1 MTYEQAVEYLF
12 HIPKFA
18 KKTTKEH
25 LLAVLERLD
34 NPHLAT
40 KSIHVAGTNGKGST
54 CAYMSSIL
62 QKAGFSVGMF
72 TSPHLV
78 WVEERFRIN
87 EKPVEKEKFLEC
99 FHRSYEAV
107 KAYEKEGNPHLS
119 FFEMLF
125 VIGTL
130 IFREEPLD
138 YVIYETGLGGR
149 LDATNVLQP
158 ELVVITSIGL
168 DHMEYLGDTIEQI
181 AYEKAGIIK
190 EKTPVIYFKDE
201 NGGAVLEKEGKRKK
215 AKRITIEKS
224 KIKLEK
230 KDKKTIDFSF
240 QYDYSNYKG
249 LQIPTTGLYQVENAI
264 LAILSVKY
272 LYPNISKRMI
282 QDGLLAMKWHCRM
295 EEVEQGIFIDGAH
308 NEPAISRFMESIE
321 SWDGE
326 KGLIFGVVSDKDY
339 KSMIKHLMEKELF
352 SFIILTSINSDRAV
366 SIEEVKRQ
374 FYEYKI
380 SDILVV
386 DKSEQA
392 FKIGRK
398 WKNTK
403 ENRTLFCTGS
413 LYLAGELYQ
422 IVKKG
427 SGIND

>member
-34 NPHLAT
+34 NPHLAR
-40 KSIHVAGTNGKGST
+40 KSIHIAGTNGKGST

-87 EKPVEKEKFLEC
+87 GKPVEKERFLKC
-99 FHRSYEAV
+99 FKRSYEVV
-107 KAYEKEGNPHLS
+107 KAYEKEGKPHLS

-130 IFREEPLD
+130 IFKEEPLD

-158 ELVVITSIGL
+158 ELTVITSIGL
-168 DHMEYLGDTIEQI
+168 DHMEYLGNTIEQI

-190 EKTPVIYFKDE
+190 ENTPVVYFQDE
-201 NGGAVLEKEGKRKK
+201 NGGAVLEEEANKNMAKK
-215 AKRITIEKS
+215 ITIEKS
-224 KIKLEK
+224 RIKLEK

-240 QYDYSNYKG
+240 QYDYSNYTG
-249 LQIPTTGLYQVENAI
+249 LKIPTTGLYQIENAT
-264 LAILSVKY
+264 LAILGIKHLV
-272 LYPNISKRMI
+272 PNISKEVI

-308 NEPAISRFMESIE
+308 NEPAICRFLESVE
-321 SWDGE
+321 TFEGE
-326 KGLIFGVVSDKDY
+326 KGLLFGVVSDKDY
-339 KSMIKHLMEKELF
+339 KSMIKHLMEKQLF
-352 SFIILTSINSDRAV
+352 SYVILTTIDSNRAV
-366 SIEEVKRQ
+366 SMEEMKQQ
-374 FYEYKI
+374 FYEYPI
-380 SDILVV
+380 DDIVIV
-386 DKSEQA
+386 DNSEVA
-392 FKIGRK
+392 LELGRK

-422 IVKKG
+422 IVKKEVE
-427 SGIND
+427 